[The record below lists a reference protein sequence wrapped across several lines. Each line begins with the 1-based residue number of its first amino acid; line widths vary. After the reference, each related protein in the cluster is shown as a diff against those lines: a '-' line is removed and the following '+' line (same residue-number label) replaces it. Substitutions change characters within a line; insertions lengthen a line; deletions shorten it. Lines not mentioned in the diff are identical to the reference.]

1 MRGADP
7 EPTRFRRC
15 LRGSQ
20 TEAERRLRCRLRDR
34 RLGGAEVV
42 RQESIRRSVAE
53 FCCRTSRLIVMRNGG
68 NHAASDPDRVRAPWL
83 TAQGSRVL
91 GFWNAGIVNTVA
103 GVRDTILSVSPPSD
117 RLPREGRDD
126 PVVGTDRPKGEGEG
140 VASVKP
146 QLEPPPHPRLPP
158 RCDDTVVASLSPQA
172 GSGEIQR

>member
-7 EPTRFRRC
+7 EPARFRRC

-53 FCCRTSRLIVMRNGG
+53 FDSRTSRLIGERTGDH
-68 NHAASDPDRVRAPWL
+68 HADSDHGVRVPWL

-91 GFWNAGIVNTVA
+91 GFWNVGIVNTVA
-103 GVRDTILSVSPPSD
+103 GVRGTILSAPPSTH
-117 RLPREGRDD
+117 RLPPEGPDD
-126 PVVGTDRPKGEGEG
+126 PVVGRDRPKGEGEG
-140 VASVKP
+140 AASVKP

>member
-7 EPTRFRRC
+7 EPARFRRC

-53 FCCRTSRLIVMRNGG
+53 FDCRTSRLIGERNGDH
-68 NHAASDPDRVRAPWL
+68 HADSDHGVRAPWL

-91 GFWNAGIVNTVA
+91 GFWNVGIVNTVA
-103 GVRDTILSVSPPSD
+103 GVRDTILSVPPPSH

-126 PVVGTDRPKGEGEG
+126 PVVGTERPKGEGEG
-140 VASVKP
+140 AASVKP